1 MKRLQKGIQLPS
13 LLPSL
18 RTFKI
23 VDVIIFAVLI
33 AWALYVMWQIYS
45 GSTLVTE
52 LPSST
57 QIHID
62 LLQSFAF
69 LLAWTI
75 FVLTITVRVL
85 GKAYDMQLGR
95 LTEAHNQNLKQAEL
109 GWRMEQHL
117 EGHPDVEGQVSS
129 LETKVTQNLTTAG
142 AEIDRLRE
150 ENGELRRENEKLN
163 EEN

>member
-1 MKRLQKGIQLPS
+1 MKRLQKWIQFPS

-23 VDVIIFAVLI
+23 VDVIVFPVLI
-33 AWALYVMWQIYS
+33 AWLLYIMWQILS
-45 GSTLVTE
+45 GSNLVTE

-85 GKAYDMQLGR
+85 GKAYDMQFER
-95 LTEAHNQNLKQAEL
+95 LTEAHNRNLKQAEL

-117 EGHPDVEGQVSS
+117 EGHPDVGGQVSS
-129 LETKVTQNLTTAG
+129 LETKVNENLAAA

-150 ENGELRRENEKLN
+150 ENAELRRENEKLN

>member
-1 MKRLQKGIQLPS
+1 MKRLQKWIQLPS

-18 RTFKI
+18 RTLKI
-23 VDVIIFAVLI
+23 VDVIAFPVLI
-33 AWALYVMWQIYS
+33 VWTLYVMWQIFS

-85 GKAYDMQLGR
+85 GKGYDMQFER
-95 LTEAHNQNLKQAEL
+95 LTEAYNRNLKQAEL
-109 GWRMEQHL
+109 GWRVEQHL

-129 LETKVTQNLTTAG
+129 LKTKVNENLAAAV

-150 ENGELRRENEKLN
+150 ENAELRRENEKLN